1 MRAALTAATTLAC
14 AVTLAGGTAAAAQA
28 SPAAVAAASPAGR
41 PAATPAFAGSEHLRI
56 ISVAA
61 SSRHLSVLATGA
73 FTAGGYE
80 VPGQVTGLRATDK
93 MVFPNGTFLV
103 TRRITRQVLP
113 LPTSSCQVSE
123 TIHGTFSAGSGTGSY
138 RGISGGGGFVLYIS
152 GVLRKSHGTCG
163 GAMTVYQALTY
174 EGGKVRS

>member
-14 AVTLAGGTAAAAQA
+14 AAALAGGTAAAAQA
-28 SPAAVAAASPAGR
+28 SPAAPRAASPAT
-41 PAATPAFAGSEHLRI
+41 APAFAGSEHLRI
-56 ISVAA
+56 ISVAS

-80 VPGQVTGLRATDK
+80 VPGQVTALRATDK
-93 MVFPNGTFLV
+93 MVFPTGTFLV

-113 LPTSSCQVSE
+113 LPTSACQVSE
-123 TIHGTFSAGSGTGSY
+123 TIHGTFSVGSGSGSY
-138 RGISGGGGFVLYIS
+138 RGISGGGGFLLEIS

-163 GAMTVYQALTY
+163 GTMTGYQAITY
-174 EGGKVRS
+174 EGGTVRN

>member
-1 MRAALTAATTLAC
+1 MRAALTAVTTLAC
-14 AVTLAGGTAAAAQA
+14 AAALAGGTAVVAQA
-28 SPAAVAAASPAGR
+28 SPAAPAAASPA
-41 PAATPAFAGSEHLRI
+41 AAPAFAGSEHLRI